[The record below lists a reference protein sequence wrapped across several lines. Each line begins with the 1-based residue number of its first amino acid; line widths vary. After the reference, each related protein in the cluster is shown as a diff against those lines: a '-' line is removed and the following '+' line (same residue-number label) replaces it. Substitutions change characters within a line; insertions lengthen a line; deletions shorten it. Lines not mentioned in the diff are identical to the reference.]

1 MQGKLMIEKT
11 KMEVPV
17 ESKKHDH
24 RYDIVILTFPPSKN
38 DENMR
43 LHIHHTGHGVPTA
56 CRGARRTGHITDSK
70 AMMMTDLPVILIFI
84 FWGARIWT
92 PRERR
97 TDR

>member
-17 ESKKHDH
+17 EFEKHGH
-24 RYDIVILTFPPSKN
+24 HSDIVILTFPPSKN

-56 CRGARRTGHITDSK
+56 CRGARRTGRITDIK
-70 AMMMTDLPVILIFI
+70 ALMMADLPVILIFI
-84 FWGARIWT
+84 FGGTRMT
-92 PRERR
+92 SRGRR